1 MVGPNLSPAAAFAIL
16 GVLAILPVA
25 DAFVPSLPS
34 SSRFTTCS
42 ASCSVQAGVPHQRMM
57 VSNKNNNH
65 DAGDTSKNE
74 HTANTSNDVGIL
86 GALGLAAAVL
96 ASGGVPAMAATTTA
110 TITNVQASST
120 IHLSE
125 TIKTMEFSL
134 PSSYDSI
141 ADAKSAATDELTVT
155 VNPTTGA
162 TRAPRAKSSGGGGG
176 GSKQPAMTSE
186 ERAALKAARD
196 AQKAA
201 EQAAREAAAAADKD
215 AAAAAAEA
223 KRTAA
228 AAVRELEKEQKAA
241 EAKLKKEAAAE
252 KQESKKAAAI
262 SSNVDV
268 VDMGLPS
275 YSESAK
281 TEGKKSAFSL

>member
-1 MVGPNLSPAAAFAIL
+1 
-16 GVLAILPVA
+16 
-25 DAFVPSLPS
+25 
-34 SSRFTTCS
+34 
-42 ASCSVQAGVPHQRMM
+42 
-57 VSNKNNNH
+57 VSNNNSNH
-65 DAGDTSKNE
+65 IAGDENE
-74 HTANTSNDVGIL
+74 HAAKASNAVGIL
-86 GALGLAAAVL
+86 GAFGLAAAVL
-96 ASGGVPAMAATTTA
+96 ASGGVPAMAATTTT

-176 GSKQPAMTSE
+176 GGSKQPAMTSE

-196 AQKAA
+196 AQKEA
-201 EQAAREAAAAADKD
+201 EKAAREAAAAADKD

-262 SSNVDV
+262 SSNVEV